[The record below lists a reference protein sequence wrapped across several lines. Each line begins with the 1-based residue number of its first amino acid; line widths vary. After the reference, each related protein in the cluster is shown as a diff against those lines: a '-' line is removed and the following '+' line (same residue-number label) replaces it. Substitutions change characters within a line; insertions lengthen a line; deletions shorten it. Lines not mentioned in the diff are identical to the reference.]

1 LPAFSWR
8 LVPLAMVLLATD
20 AIGYRRGTEFV
31 DIYAAIPWW
40 MRPLLFVILFYGI
53 VFFGARQQ
61 NEFIYFQF

>member
-1 LPAFSWR
+1 
-8 LVPLAMVLLATD
+8 MVLLATD